1 MGMHLHTYLIV
12 GYKTTRQDAKT
23 EWGDLYEELLNENIE
38 GITMIHGE
46 DSDIAVI
53 GEVLARTDEYSS
65 QDPVLIES
73 QGRSSIV
80 VQSLRS
86 AGIQRSV
93 DEIKPYLFSVW
104 L

>member
-12 GYKTTRQDAKT
+12 GYKTTQQDAKT
-23 EWGDLYEELLNENIE
+23 EWGDLYEELLDENIE
-38 GITMIHGE
+38 GITMIYGE
-46 DSDIAVI
+46 GSDTAVI

-73 QGRSSIV
+73 QGRSSLV
-80 VQSLRS
+80 LQALRR
-86 AGIQRSV
+86 AGIQRTV
-93 DEIKPYLFSVW
+93 EEIKPYLFGVW